1 MLFVSITLM
10 ILSSLILVI
19 SIVNNFKLDEIM
31 ANVQDLQQ
39 KVADLQTDLDAKQQ
53 AIADA
58 IAALEKTIADL
69 QAQLANGATPEQ
81 MQTLSDQLDAIKTDL
96 DSTPTA

>member
-1 MLFVSITLM
+1 
-10 ILSSLILVI
+10 
-19 SIVNNFKLDEIM
+19 M
-31 ANVQDLQQ
+31 ANIQDLQQ
-39 KVADLQTDLDAKQQ
+39 KVTDLQTDLDAKQQ

-69 QAQLANGATPEQ
+69 EAGNLEGGTPEQ
-81 MQTLSDQLDAIKTDL
+81 RQALADQLDAIKTDL